1 MNLNSDRRLEMNTL
15 RKLCNWYFSRKAL
28 PYWGILAMDCTIVF
42 LSGLFVYYLQYGG
55 LSFALHFWQVT
66 FGLCVCLVLYVF
78 AFFIFH
84 TYHGVMRYSG
94 FVDLHRVAYSTATA
108 SIGVCI
114 LHQIQVHGG
123 FTPYLLIPRFENSL
137 LLFIV
142 ATMLMW
148 CLRVFVKSLHDIS
161 RGDDSIQ
168 KVFIYGCMQGGIA
181 LAKSIRNENPR
192 RYRLR
197 GFISTDPSLNGSWLL
212 GEHVYLDDDNVVE
225 TMKKY
230 QVSTLLV
237 SPLQR
242 EKFITRT
249 TLIDALIK
257 AGIKILISPAEAV
270 EWDGKSDL
278 SHKELREVEIED
290 LLPRDKIEIDM
301 NAIGN
306 MLRGKR
312 ILITGAAG
320 SIGSEMSRQ
329 VAKYNPSELVLV
341 DQAETPMHDVRLY
354 MARNHGDLKTW
365 TIVGSI
371 TNNKQMERIFSKHKP
386 EYVFHAAA
394 YKHVPMM
401 EDNPAMAVQNNIYG
415 TRVIADLAVKY
426 GTKKFV
432 MISTDK
438 AVNPTNVMGCSKR
451 ICEIYCQ
458 ALNAEVQAVQNGSS
472 EQCSGSIVGSSGSS
486 GSSEQCSGSIV
497 GSNGSNGSSG
507 SRGLNG
513 SQSIEQIE
521 QTKSL
526 NQTIR
531 PNGNIRRFSNISE
544 SKGTLEAG
552 LSDNQTGGV
561 QVRQSLCP
569 ADSSISGICDGQHSG
584 GIRET
589 REQGVQ
595 ELPVHSQGFL
605 RRTEESSD
613 ESSRCELHNGRD
625 LQSDVCGLQEA
636 VNRDNQLHQDNQG
649 FGIQG
654 DKVPVGLEPS
664 EAIEPLEPFE
674 PNKLR
679 QFDGSLPV
687 TQFVTTRFGNVL
699 GSNGSV
705 IPIFKEQI
713 RKGGPVT
720 VTHPDIIRYFM
731 LIPEACRL
739 VLQAGTMGHGGEIY
753 VFDMGKPVRIADLAQ
768 RMIDLSGAKNIKILY
783 TGLRD
788 GEKLYEELLASKENT
803 IPTPHPNI
811 MVAQVPEYPYE
822 QALQNETE
830 LHRISKSFDE
840 MAIVKKMKEIVP
852 EFKSN
857 NSKYEILDV

>member
-1 MNLNSDRRLEMNTL
+1 MNIIKRVFL
-15 RKLCNWYFSRKAL
+15 RILSRGAL
-28 PYWGILAMDCTIVF
+28 PYWCILMVDCLIVF
-42 LSGLFVYYLQYGG
+42 VSGLAVYYLQFGSQMLIDHFSHVSVG
-55 LSFALHFWQVT
+55 LIVSLLVFLISF
-66 FGLCVCLVLYVF
+66 F
-78 AFFIFH
+78 AFH
-84 TYHGVMRYSG
+84 TYRGILRYSS
-94 FVDLHRVAYSTATA
+94 FVDLNRLAYSVGTSCA
-108 SIGVCI
+108 IVCL
-114 LHQIQVHGG
+114 LHQMQVHDT
-123 FTPYLLIPRFENSL
+123 FVPDLYFPRFKGAVL
-137 LLFIV
+137 IFIL
-142 ATMLMW
+142 ATSTMW
-148 CLRVFVKSLHDIS
+148 ALRVFVKTFHDSLRNIVHA
-161 RGDDSIQ
+161 
-168 KVFIYGCMQGGIA
+168 KNVFIYGCQTGGIA
-181 LAKSIRNENPR
+181 LAKSVLNSVDETYRIAGFVSDDPTFEGTRLLGIPVYYDNEN
-192 RYRLR
+192 LVQHM
-197 GFISTDPSLNGSWLL
+197 I
-212 GEHVYLDDDNVVE
+212 E
-225 TMKKY
+225 KK
-230 QVSTLLV
+230 VSVLFV
-237 SPLQR
+237 SPIQSLQFTNR
-242 EKFITRT
+242 SS
-249 TLIDALIK
+249 LIDRLLA
-257 AGIKILISPAEAV
+257 ARIKIMMIPQAQ
-270 EWDGKSDL
+270 EWDGKSEL
-278 SHKELREVEIED
+278 THQLLREVEIED

-301 NAIGN
+301 EAIGK
-306 MLRGKR
+306 MLRGKC

-320 SIGSEMSRQ
+320 SIGSEIARQ
-329 VAKYNPSELVLV
+329 VALFRPSHLILI
-341 DQAETPMHDVRLY
+341 DQAETPMHDVRLF
-354 MARNHGDLKTW
+354 MAQSHPDLHVE
-365 TIVGSI
+365 TIVTSI
-371 TNNKQMERIFSKHKP
+371 CNQEHMEKIFAQYRP

-401 EDNPAMAVQNNIYG
+401 EDNPAEAVQNNVYG

-432 MISTDK
+432 MVSTDK

-472 EQCSGSIVGSSGSS
+472 GSS

-497 GSNGSNGSSG
+497 VSNGSK
-507 SRGLNG
+507 GLNG

-531 PNGNIRRFSNISE
+531 QNGNIRRFSNISE

-584 GIRET
+584 GVRET

-595 ELPVHSQGFL
+595 ELPVHSQGLL

-636 VNRDNQLHQDNQG
+636 VNRDSQLHQDNQG
-649 FGIQG
+649 FEIQG
-654 DKVPVGLEPS
+654 DKVPVGLEPSEAIEPLEPSVAIEPLEPS

-783 TGLRD
+783 TGLRE

-830 LHRISKSFDE
+830 LYRISKSFDE

>member
-1 MNLNSDRRLEMNTL
+1 MNLNSDRRLDMNTL

-42 LSGLFVYYLQYGG
+42 LSGLFVYYLQHGG

-329 VAKYNPSELVLV
+329 VAKYNPSELVLI

-371 TNNKQMERIFSKHKP
+371 TNNKQMERIFSEHKP

-458 ALNAEVQAVQNGSS
+458 ALNAH
-472 EQCSGSIVGSSGSS
+472 
-486 GSSEQCSGSIV
+486 
-497 GSNGSNGSSG
+497 
-507 SRGLNG
+507 L
-513 SQSIEQIE
+513 
-521 QTKSL
+521 
-526 NQTIR
+526 
-531 PNGNIRRFSNISE
+531 
-544 SKGTLEAG
+544 
-552 LSDNQTGGV
+552 
-561 QVRQSLCP
+561 RQ
-569 ADSSISGICDGQHSG
+569 
-584 GIRET
+584 
-589 REQGVQ
+589 
-595 ELPVHSQGFL
+595 
-605 RRTEESSD
+605 
-613 ESSRCELHNGRD
+613 
-625 LQSDVCGLQEA
+625 QEA
-636 VNRDNQLHQDNQG
+636 KNPSLQG
-649 FGIQG
+649 GAG
-654 DKVPVGLEPS
+654 VGC
-664 EAIEPLEPFE
+664 
-674 PNKLR
+674 
-679 QFDGSLPV
+679 
-687 TQFVTTRFGNVL
+687 QFVTTRFGNVL

-705 IPIFKEQI
+705 IPIFKDQI

-720 VTHPDIIRYFM
+720 VTHKDIIRFFM

-768 RMIDLSGAKNIKILY
+768 RMIDLSGAKGVAIQY

-788 GEKLYEELLASKENT
+788 GEKLYEEVLNDAEQTK
-803 IPTPHPNI
+803 PTSHPKI
-811 MVAQVPEYPYE
+811 MVAQVREYPYSL
-822 QALQNETE
+822 ALQNEIDLYE
-830 LHRISKSFDE
+830 LSIHSDDMS
-840 MAIVKKMKEIVP
+840 IVKKMKEIVP
-852 EFKSN
+852 EYKSQH
-857 NSKYEILDV
+857 SKYEVLDKL